1 MTAASPN
8 YQKLAEMNRLPKD
21 ARDKIPYL
29 AQLDTAEKKIKDL
42 EEENARLRA
51 GGGFD
56 PKAPPA
62 PGEDLGTTQLKCE
75 VVGCDA
81 MLGGRTEGIARNS
94 LRLHMRTHGGAE
106 PKAPPKV

>member
-8 YQKLAEMNRLPKD
+8 YQKLMELNRLPKE

-51 GGGFD
+51 GGGID

-62 PGEDLGTTQLKCE
+62 PGDDSKTTQFKCE
-75 VVGCDA
+75 QCGAMVGG
-81 MLGGRTEGIARNS
+81 MNETIAKRN
-94 LRLHMRTHGGAE
+94 LEKHMVKLHSE
-106 PKAPPKV
+106 PKV